1 MKVTVR
7 THNPEKEDEIIEKV
21 VKIKILKN
29 NNDIAFAAEQ
39 DGKQVAN
46 AICEFKPQNDH
57 MWINH
62 ITTLPEHKK
71 QGYGAALLKAIEYV
85 TYENMLYEIQGYY
98 GPEEQDVWVFY
109 QKCGFRIESDNYQ
122 DNPLEFIIK
131 EAEDVSADITVEA
144 EDDYMLNDQ
153 PQID

>member
-1 MKVTVR
+1 MIVR
-7 THNPEKEDEIIEKV
+7 LAKKTEDGQEIEKF
-21 VKIKILKN
+21 VKIKIVKN
-29 NNDIAFAAEQ
+29 GNDISFAAIENS
-39 DGKQVAN
+39 KMAAN

-57 MWINH
+57 MWIDH
-62 ITTLPEHKK
+62 ITTLQEHKR

-98 GPEEQDVWVFY
+98 GPEEQDVWRFY
-109 QKCGFRIESDNYQ
+109 EKSGYRIESDNYQ